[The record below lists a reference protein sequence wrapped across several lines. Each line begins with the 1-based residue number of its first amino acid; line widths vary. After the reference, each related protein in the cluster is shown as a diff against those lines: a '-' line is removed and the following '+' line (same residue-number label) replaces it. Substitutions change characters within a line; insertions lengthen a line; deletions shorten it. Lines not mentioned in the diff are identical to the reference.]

1 MSRLETRTHKFS
13 SWGPRFFMAA
23 GLFMAVNAALL
34 WIRYLSDLELSIA
47 WPATPGTAGL
57 ACAVLGLIMLYPRA
71 KPGAPRLAKAG
82 VGFAVLSA
90 LSLGGSA
97 LLIVYAAMSAAEGS
111 EFPPATALV
120 LIAAFLV
127 AMVISFL
134 SYAGAFLIPAGRR
147 ILGAFLLVPLL
158 MWGLMLIT
166 SAIKGIEIGLALD
179 FYTNPIIAAAFI
191 GIGLS
196 LRRAKD

>member
-1 MSRLETRTHKFS
+1 MSKPETRTRSFG
-13 SWGPRFFMAA
+13 SWGARLFMAA

-34 WIRYLSDLELSIA
+34 WIRYLSDLELSVA
-47 WPATPGTAGL
+47 WPAIPGTVGL

-71 KPGAPRLAKAG
+71 KPRAPRLAKAG
-82 VGFAVLSA
+82 VGFAVVSA

-97 LLIVYAAMSAAEGS
+97 LLIVYAAMSAREGS
-111 EFPPATALV
+111 EFPPPAALA

-134 SYAGAFLIPAGRR
+134 SYAVAFLIPAGRR
-147 ILGAFLLVPLL
+147 MLGAFLLVPLL

-166 SAIKGIEIGLALD
+166 SAIMGIEIGLALD
-179 FYTNPIIAAAFI
+179 FYTNPTIAAAFI
-191 GIGLS
+191 GIGLR
-196 LRRAKD
+196 LRRAKN